1 MDLFVQSRQF
11 LANVFINR
19 QPQITISFSGIKAN
33 DDNHVDMSDS
43 EEDEYNNSGIVYDSE
58 NSEDEFD
65 SGDEEIVSLPKILLV
80 FSFWP
85 GLFLFIEFWY
95 VSHVYQQVCINK
107 LTSAAFK

>member
-1 MDLFVQSRQF
+1 MAPISGEHARQ
-11 LANVFINR
+11 L
-19 QPQITISFSGIKAN
+19 PITISFAGIKAN

-65 SGDEEIVSLPKILLV
+65 SGDEEIVSLSKILLF

-95 VSHVYQQVCINK
+95 VSHIYQQVCINK